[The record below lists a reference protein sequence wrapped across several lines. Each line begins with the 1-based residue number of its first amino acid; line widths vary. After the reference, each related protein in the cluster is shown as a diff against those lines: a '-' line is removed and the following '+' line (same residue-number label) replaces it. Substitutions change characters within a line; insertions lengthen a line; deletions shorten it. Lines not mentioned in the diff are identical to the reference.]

1 MYNFQI
7 KAYEASLL
15 NKFVKIIESTLTNLL
30 KDDVSISIVRT
41 PTRIKRFTLLKSPH
55 VNKTAREQ
63 FETRMY
69 SCLIKINT
77 SLISIQEVERA
88 VQSTVPPGI
97 AIKFVNKTTL

>member
-69 SCLIKINT
+69 SCLIKVNT
-77 SLISIQEVERA
+77 TLISMQDIERTIA
-88 VQSTVPPGI
+88 RIIPPGI
-97 AIKFVNKTTL
+97 AIKCVKKITL